1 MKINLI
7 DSIFI
12 EKGILYTYGRDGEFR
27 KVFLRQGNL
36 EGRCAVYSLMMLLMF
51 YGIINRDDLLHKV
64 STKAPEYVKKL
75 KRQFRYST
83 TRGYSL
89 RELRSKLL
97 NSFKNKIPVAVCVL
111 RNRDRENLKKL
122 HDMIIE
128 QLDKG
133 YPLQIGLWDSQRK
146 EGHSV
151 VVIGYSQFDLATLRL
166 YCLDPAWPLHYA
178 SIWNNVIDVNTYYN
192 DVDKLDYNHMANEK
206 VLVDSIL
213 FINDIDWL
221 DYLIFFPEELDSILP
236 FEPEEQDSILP
247 F

>member
-1 MKINLI
+1 MKINII
-7 DSIFI
+7 DNIFI
-12 EKGILYTYGRDGEFR
+12 EKGILHTYGRDGKFT

-51 YGIINRDDLLHKV
+51 
-64 STKAPEYVKKL
+64 SEYVKKL
-75 KRQFRYST
+75 KRRFKYST

-89 RELRSKLL
+89 KELRSKLL
-97 NSFKNKIPVAVCVL
+97 NSFNNKIPVAVCVL
-111 RNRDRENLKKL
+111 RNRDRDNLKKL

-133 YPLQIGLWDSQRK
+133 YPLQIGLWDPQRK

-166 YCLDPAWPLHYA
+166 YCLDSAWPLHCA
-178 SIWNNVIDVNTYYN
+178 SLWNNVIDVNTYYD

-206 VLVDSIL
+206 ILVDSIL
-213 FINDIDWL
+213 FINDEDWL

>member
-1 MKINLI
+1 MKINII

-12 EKGILYTYGRDGEFR
+12 EKGILHTYGRDGKFR

-51 YGIINRDDLLHKV
+51 YGIINRDDLLHRV
-64 STKAPEYVKKL
+64 STKTPEYVKKL
-75 KRQFRYST
+75 KRQFRYSI

-111 RNRDRENLKKL
+111 RNRDRDNLKKL

-133 YPLQIGLWDSQRK
+133 YPLQIGLWDPQRK

-178 SIWNNVIDVNTYYN
+178 SIWNNVIDVNTYYD

-206 VLVDSIL
+206 VLIDSIL
-213 FINDIDWL
+213 FINDREWL

-236 FEPEEQDSILP
+236 FEPEEEDSILP